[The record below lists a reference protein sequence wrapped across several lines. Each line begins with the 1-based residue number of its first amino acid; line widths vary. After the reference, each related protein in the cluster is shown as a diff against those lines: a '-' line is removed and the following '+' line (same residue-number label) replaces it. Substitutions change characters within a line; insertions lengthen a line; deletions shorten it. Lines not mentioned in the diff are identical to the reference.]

1 MSFKIKYRWPTND
14 YKLLFPENRSRVRLE
29 KSKHCEESDIVEE
42 ATSRKCE
49 EQLSWIKA
57 NSCSSFIAP
66 NRTTEMEQEDNN
78 SCWNNLPSVILQEI
92 FSYLPHENRIRAS
105 QVCKNWRYA
114 LFHPSFWKKINF
126 VLKDEDSISWAR
138 FLADRFGLS
147 LHEATIRCDIICYA
161 TDLSTL
167 LKKLSSNRQLR
178 KLSLKYSSNIFRCPH
193 FYVKNEDDRLING
206 ASLMDS
212 IVKIIET
219 SNRLEALS
227 LGCIE
232 ELAANANIILEPLL
246 LHHAKHLTHLSLASI
261 KDDPDH
267 YELIELEK
275 YVFKSFIRLTV
286 LTLDYDVVNDALL
299 RSLDSGTMERLVIHV
314 HGWRHD
320 YRGTTN
326 AAWETFVRNN
336 PRCELR
342 LSLIHS
348 YMGVEVLD
356 MHILRPAMPLTHL
369 KILFCETFNIE
380 VLHRLSSWYPPTLK
394 SLIWIDSMDTRIN
407 TTRTIRASNSNEPDI
422 PDPLVLVAWRCT
434 KLVEVMFIGH
444 RYDQE
449 NLLAIAR
456 LRGSTLKLL
465 VFAAS
470 DIRYEIGSWHK
481 TMTIT
486 EEIEKIM
493 GKQWAPL
500 KDNKLPAVVLDS
512 FDGDSREIIMPFVLH
527 DQK

>member
-1 MSFKIKYRWPTND
+1 M
-14 YKLLFPENRSRVRLE
+14 
-29 KSKHCEESDIVEE
+29 
-42 ATSRKCE
+42 
-49 EQLSWIKA
+49 KA

-92 FSYLPHENRIRAS
+92 FSYLTHENRIRAS

-114 LFHPSFWKKINF
+114 LFHPSFWKKITF

-147 LHEATIRCDIICYA
+147 LHEATIKCYVIGEV
-161 TDLSTL
+161 TELSTL

-178 KLSLKYSSNIFRCPH
+178 KLFLKYGSNVFKSYHLYIKH
-193 FYVKNEDDRLING
+193 EDDGLING
-206 ASLMDS
+206 VSLMKS

-232 ELAANANIILEPLL
+232 ELAANANMILEPLL
-246 LHHAKHLTHLSLASI
+246 LHHAKHLTHLSLASV
-261 KDDPDH
+261 KDDPEH
-267 YELIELEK
+267 YEFIQLEE

-299 RSLDSGTMERLVIHV
+299 RALDSGTMERLVIHV
-314 HGWRHD
+314 HDWRQD
-320 YRGTTN
+320 YLGTTN
-326 AAWETFVRNN
+326 AAWETFVQNN

-348 YMGVEVLD
+348 YMGVKVLD

-394 SLIWIDSMDTRIN
+394 SLIWIDSMDTKLN
-407 TTRTIRASNSNEPDI
+407 TTPATYDPEEPDI

-434 KLVEVMFIGH
+434 ELVEVMFIGH

-470 DIRYEIGSWHK
+470 DISNDIGSWHK
-481 TMTIT
+481 TVAIT

-493 GKQWAPL
+493 GRNWAPL
-500 KDNKLPAVVLDS
+500 KDNKLPPVVLDS
-512 FDGDSREIIMPFVLH
+512 FDGDSREIIMPFVLR
-527 DQK
+527 DQE